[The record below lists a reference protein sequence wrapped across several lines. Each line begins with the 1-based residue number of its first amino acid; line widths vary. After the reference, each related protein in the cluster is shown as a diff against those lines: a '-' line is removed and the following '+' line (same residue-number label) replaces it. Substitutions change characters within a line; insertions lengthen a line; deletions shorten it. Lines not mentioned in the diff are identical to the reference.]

1 MKLLRPSSTAV
12 RVAMVLACTAAFADE
27 PAGTPAAAPAPR
39 EFILVNRTRDPVN
52 KSYRRMLDGMA
63 LFEKMHAMAPNA
75 SLRFKLL
82 PRQRDTKR
90 DGIVPEIIG
99 DTVTVPV
106 ALAADRTFTLVHDQ
120 EALDENASVIPN
132 RKASSMTWR
141 AEIRTPG
148 LPPNTRRLGD
158 LRLECRVG
166 IESGLVS
173 NTRPV
178 IGLIADLIQGMLD
191 FCDGS
196 DVPYLFFSERP
207 LFGVT
212 MIAGARREIL
222 SVDDLYAGISHGRI
236 SKADL
241 AYCDCQVLLDRTYFL
256 PLGDKSWPDDTL
268 IEFEYMDD
276 GIGPRLA
283 AAPSLA
289 TGSADTANTLAARKA
304 ADAVAIGSSTEAEL
318 IAFLGKTT
326 VVAFDSGYEVWVYQI
341 IGDRVSGDTA
351 ARASWVERIL
361 HGSSEQETSRGKCEF
376 VILFE
381 PSRVVTKTRIRPAPA
396 PGAAKVP

>member
-1 MKLLRPSSTAV
+1 MKMWRASSTAI
-12 RVAMVLACTAAFADE
+12 RVAMLLVCAAAFADE
-27 PAGTPAAAPAPR
+27 PARAPAAAPDPR
-39 EFILVNRTRDPVN
+39 EYILVNRTRDPVN
-52 KSYRRMLDGMA
+52 KSYRRMLNGMA
-63 LFEKMHAMAPNA
+63 LFEKMHGMAPDG

-82 PRQRDTKR
+82 PRQRDTKM
-90 DGIVPEIIG
+90 DGIVLEIIG

-106 ALAADRTFTLVHDQ
+106 TLAADRTFTLVYDQ

-148 LPPNTRRLGD
+148 LPANTRRLGD

-196 DVPYLFFSERP
+196 DAPYLFFSERP
-207 LFGVT
+207 LFSVT
-212 MIAGARREIL
+212 MTAGARREIL
-222 SVDDLYAGISHGRI
+222 SVDDLYAGISYGRI

-268 IEFEYMDD
+268 IKFEYMD
-276 GIGPRLA
+276 A
-283 AAPSLA
+283 AN
-289 TGSADTANTLAARKA
+289 D
-304 ADAVAIGSSTEAEL
+304 
-318 IAFLGKTT
+318 
-326 VVAFDSGYEVWVYQI
+326 
-341 IGDRVSGDTA
+341 
-351 ARASWVERIL
+351 
-361 HGSSEQETSRGKCEF
+361 SRG
-376 VILFE
+376 ITAL
-381 PSRVVTKTRIRPAPA
+381 PLAPTVQA
-396 PGAAKVP
+396 PR